1 MMKKKIFI
9 NGFIVFALLILG
21 FVSCKTVDENSFQ
34 KEMEVLADY
43 IKTNNISVKPT
54 ASGLYYIELKE
65 GTGNFPRIGET
76 VVVKYTGKLLNGT
89 VFDSGKFSFK
99 LGTGQ
104 VIKGWDEG
112 IAMMKKGEIAQL
124 IIPSDLAY
132 GANGS
137 GPIPPYSTL
146 IFDVELILPHF

>member
-9 NGFIVFALLILG
+9 NGFIVFALLSLG

-34 KEMEVLADY
+34 KEMEVLANY

-65 GTGNFPRIGET
+65 GTGGFPKIGET

-99 LGTGQ
+99 LGTGK

-112 IAMMKKGEIAQL
+112 ISMMKDSGIAQL

-132 GANGS
+132 GTNGS

-146 IFDVELILPHF
+146 IFDVELLEIK